1 MRARDSI
8 RRRTRDRLPS
18 RLLVDCTFVIETIK
32 IKSVVDA
39 RELASCYLKDPS
51 AGEVGVGEHCL
62 KLC

>member
-1 MRARDSI
+1 MRALYSI
-8 RRRTRDRLPS
+8 RRRTGDRLPS

-51 AGEVGVGEHCL
+51 AGEVGVGELCL
-62 KLC
+62 T